1 MRTPNAM
8 RRCNAVVTRAIG
20 ALLFAAV
27 PLVPAYAQPGDLPPL
42 ATIAGRVLDSESR
55 PVPFAEVSAASA
67 PHGIFRAQVRTD
79 ADGAYSL
86 PVWGGAHYW
95 VELENSPYRGSVK
108 PERHEIY
115 LVPGESRL
123 DADFR
128 LDRPAG
134 MSIAGVVMGPDGEP
148 AAGAQINGGIIGV
161 VNGGRYRG
169 AETDEHGRFH
179 LLDFNAGDEIRLRA
193 HKDGVGRGESGPIA
207 AGAGEIVIQLVAP
220 PVIRGRVV
228 DADGAPVRKFELY
241 PDALAGRFYA
251 PQQHPWIEVAHP
263 EGRFETAALNDVRVG
278 VTVRAPGFAPQAV
291 KRRLSYAVEFVELEV
306 RLEPERTVTGLVAT
320 PDGTPVAGAKITI
333 PADGQTGYPVQ
344 GASAV
349 TGEDGRYAL
358 GGLTEGEFVLVAGTP
373 GMTPWAQSAKLD
385 GAVLETTLDW
395 TFTPGGSITL
405 RLSNGGEPSEGHV
418 YLRNRRISPANEQ
431 MFRMITRSTGGIGGG
446 AAPLSAPIPYYRS
459 TRGIGGNDSLLPTLD
474 PSYFQIDRPA
484 PDGRFVS
491 AGLAPGT
498 YVLEIRRTAAPN
510 EAYSPWNALHMPGMG
525 DGSIELTIEIGE
537 NEQVV
542 RDIDLS
548 EPNAIAGVVHH
559 NGQPVAAEK
568 IAVTVT
574 SDGMRIHYVSQT
586 DQAGRFVFDRLANGI
601 ARLQIN
607 YRDPDYRL
615 TSIARSFH
623 LEGGDARSLD
633 LDFTRMGFVCGD
645 WLTDGRR
652 YSKVLVIETG
662 AEAAIG
668 EPFSDRRAVV
678 RAYEPSNTGDDP
690 RLLVHAPPPGVDSGH
705 YRLIAVDAADVVVAG
720 PVDIEVRPGEITRV
734 EF

>member
-1 MRTPNAM
+1 MRTPIGM
-8 RRCNAVVTRAIG
+8 RRCNAVLTRAIG

-27 PLVPAYAQPGDLPPL
+27 PLAPAYAQPGDLPPL
-42 ATIAGRVLDSESR
+42 ATIAGRILDSEGR
-55 PVPFAEVSAASA
+55 PVPFAEVSASTA

-95 VELENSPYRGSVK
+95 VELEGGHYRSDAT
-108 PERHEIY
+108 PNRHEIY
-115 LVPGESRL
+115 LVPGEARL

-134 MSIAGVVMGPDGEP
+134 MSIAGVVVGPDGEP
-148 AAGAQINGGIIGV
+148 AAGASLSGKTSGGAY
-161 VNGGRYRG
+161 RY
-169 AETDEHGRFH
+169 AQTDELGRFR
-179 LLDFNAGDEIRLRA
+179 LTDIAAGEDIRFQA
-193 HKDGVGRGESGPIA
+193 HKVGMGRAESGLIA
-207 AGAGEIVIQLVAP
+207 AGAGEVVMRLVPP

-228 DADGAPVRKFELY
+228 DANGDPVRRYEIY
-241 PDALAGRFYA
+241 PDTPGIGFHA
-251 PQQHPWIEVAHP
+251 PQPDSWIEVAHP
-263 EGRFETAALNDVRVG
+263 DGRFEITALDEYKVG
-278 VTVRAPGFAPQAV
+278 VMVRAPGFAPQAV
-291 KRRLSYAVEFVELEV
+291 KRRLSSAVEFVELV
-306 RLEPERTVTGLVAT
+306 VWLEPERTVTGRVTT
-320 PDGTPVAGAKITI
+320 PDGTPFAGAKITI

-510 EAYSPWNALHMPGMG
+510 EAYSPLNALHMPGMG
-525 DGSIELTIEIGE
+525 DGSIELTIDIGE

-568 IAVTVT
+568 IAVNVT
-574 SDGMRIHYVSQT
+574 SDGTRIHYVSQT

-652 YSKVLVIETG
+652 YSKVLVIDTG

-678 RAYEPSNTGDDP
+678 RAYEPSNTGDGP
-690 RLLVHAPPPGVDSGH
+690 RLLVHAPLPGVDSGH